1 MGRIEALHPVLA
13 SRDVVASMDFYRAL
27 GFACVFVDDSA
38 APAYAAL
45 RRDRV
50 ELHLQW
56 TNAGQWAVGVDRPA
70 YRFLVED
77 VDALHAEFAAALE
90 PGAWSGPWAKPG
102 DTPWG
107 TREFHLRDPG
117 GNVLQFYRPR

>member
-1 MGRIEALHPVLA
+1 MGGIEAVHPVLA
-13 SRDVVASMDFYRAL
+13 CHDVAVSMRFYRAL
-27 GFACVFVDDSA
+27 GFTTGFVDDSA

-45 RRDRV
+45 RRDRA

-56 TNAGQWAVGVDRPA
+56 ADGGQWVAGIDRPA
-70 YRFLVED
+70 CRFLVED
-77 VDALHAEFAAALE
+77 VDALHEEFVAALD
-90 PGAWSGPWAKPG
+90 PAAWSGPWAKPG